1 MPIVTG
7 ILPITNRYV
16 MDEMYRHEERLVD
29 ADGDGKRQDP
39 TERLDCERFAVMTR
53 VQHVLIETTTVFN
66 QSINQSI
73 LSTTWT

>member
-7 ILPITNRYV
+7 ILPITNQYV
-16 MDEMYRHEERLVD
+16 MDEMCRHEERLVD